1 MDLKNE
7 KKINEIFDSI
17 VKDHEND
24 DLCLKFLNSLDPLEK
39 KAIVI
44 SKVMLESSFS
54 VEKCIGINEYK
65 KSI

>member
-7 KKINEIFDSI
+7 KKINQIFDSI
-17 VKDHEND
+17 VKDHENN
-24 DLCLKFLNSLDPLEK
+24 DLCLNYLKSLNELEK

-54 VEKCIGINEYK
+54 VEKCIGIKEFKQN
-65 KSI
+65 

>member
-7 KKINEIFDSI
+7 KKINEIFDTI
-17 VKDHEND
+17 VKDHVND
-24 DLCLKFLNSLDPLEK
+24 DLCLKYLNSLNKLEK

-54 VEKCIGINEYK
+54 VEKCIGISEFK
-65 KSI
+65 KN

>member
-7 KKINEIFDSI
+7 KKINEIFDTI
-17 VKDHEND
+17 VKDHIND
-24 DLCLKFLNSLDPLEK
+24 DLCLKYLNSLNPLEK

-54 VEKCIGINEYK
+54 VEKCIGISEFK
-65 KSI
+65 KN

>member
-7 KKINEIFDSI
+7 NKINQIFDTI

-24 DLCLKFLNSLDPLEK
+24 DLCLKYLNSLSPLEK

-54 VEKCIGINEYK
+54 VEKCIGMSEFKQN
-65 KSI
+65 

>member
-7 KKINEIFDSI
+7 KKINEIFDTI
-17 VKDHEND
+17 VKDHVND
-24 DLCLKFLNSLDPLEK
+24 DLCLKYLNSLNPIEK

-54 VEKCIGINEYK
+54 VEKCIGISEFK
-65 KSI
+65 KN

>member
-17 VKDHEND
+17 VKDHVND
-24 DLCLKFLNSLDPLEK
+24 DLCLKYLKSLSPLEK

>member
-7 KKINEIFDSI
+7 KKINEIFDTI
-17 VKDHEND
+17 VKDHVND
-24 DLCLKFLNSLDPLEK
+24 DLCLKYLNSLNPLEK

-54 VEKCIGINEYK
+54 VEKCIGISEFK
-65 KSI
+65 KN

>member
-7 KKINEIFDSI
+7 KKINQIFDSI
-17 VKDHEND
+17 VKDHENN
-24 DLCLKFLNSLDPLEK
+24 DLCLNYLKSLNELEK

-54 VEKCIGINEYK
+54 LEKCIGIKEFKQN
-65 KSI
+65 